1 MKTKTQPTNDGLS
14 TRPTFV
20 RNNWRFPRR
29 KERREE
35 AASRQD
41 FYNSLD
47 LSTKISRAE
56 GRRGESKKEL
66 AKLREQL

>member
-1 MKTKTQPTNDGLS
+1 MKTKPTNDFLNV
-14 TRPTFV
+14 RPTSV

-29 KERREE
+29 AERRSE
-35 AASRQD
+35 AISRQD
-41 FYNSLD
+41 YYNTLD
-47 LSTKISRAE
+47 LSTKISLAE

>member
-1 MKTKTQPTNDGLS
+1 MKPTNDSLNV
-14 TRPTFV
+14 RPTSV
-20 RNNWRFPRR
+20 RNDWRFPRR
-29 KERREE
+29 AERREE